1 MKLGCHARSEAMG
14 MAFTAL
20 ADDGSAGFWNPAGLA
35 SLQRKDMLLSFHR
48 WIEDVRDEFLAFG
61 WGGPSSGMG
70 IHVLYTDMGEFEQ
83 RIVPSPTPMATFSAH
98 ELIFGVS
105 YARMVFNR
113 FDVGMTIKLL
123 YEKIYIEEAW
133 GVGVDLGFLWHVW
146 ADGLRIG
153 GVLQN
158 LGKTNA
164 LFEEDI
170 SLPMTVRLGL
180 AYPLNTFGG
189 QWIFVVDGIKE
200 RGFPYHLHGGIEY
213 GWRGRVFIRCGYQTG
228 YEARDITGGIGVA
241 WGGYRLDYSYM
252 PLGAGLGDS
261 HRFTVGIGW

>member
-1 MKLGCHARSEAMG
+1 MG

-61 WGGPSSGMG
+61 WGGPHEGMG

-105 YARMVFNR
+105 YARTVFNR

-146 ADGLRIG
+146 SDGLRIG

-164 LFEEDI
+164 LYREDI
-170 SLPMTVRLGL
+170 SLPLTVRLGL
-180 AYPLNTFGG
+180 AYPLNIFGG
-189 QWIFVVDGIKE
+189 QWIFVADGIKE
-200 RGFPYHLHGGIEY
+200 RGFPYHLHGGVEY

-241 WGGYRLDYSYM
+241 WDKYRVDYSYM
-252 PLGAGLGDS
+252 PLGSGLGDS